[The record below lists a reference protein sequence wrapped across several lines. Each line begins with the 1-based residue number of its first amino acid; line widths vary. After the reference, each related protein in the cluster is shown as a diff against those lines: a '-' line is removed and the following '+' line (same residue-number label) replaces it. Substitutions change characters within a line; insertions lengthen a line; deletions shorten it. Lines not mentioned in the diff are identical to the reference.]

1 MINFFKIIVFIP
13 LYNLL
18 VWLTA
23 ILPGADLGLAIILL
37 TILVKIVIFPLYK
50 TSVMTQIKM
59 KAVEGELK
67 AIKEQNKDNLPEQS
81 RLTMELYKKEKINP
95 FSSFLVLLIQIPI
108 IISLFYVFRQSF
120 TIDINLVYSFITI
133 PNHINTIFLGF
144 VKLTVSHNYAL
155 AFLTGVTQYLQVTL
169 SLPKRE
175 KNKSSDKKE
184 VSFGQDLAKSMDFQ
198 MRYAMPVMTAVIAFT
213 LPAAISLYW
222 VTSNVFSAI
231 YEVVV
236 IKKIKD
242 QDAVL
247 RAPKASN

>member
-1 MINFFKIIVFIP
+1 MINFFKITIFVP

-23 ILPGADLGLAIILL
+23 VIPGADLGLAIILL
-37 TILVKIVIFPLYK
+37 TILVKVIIFPLYS
-50 TSVMTQIKM
+50 TSVRTQIKM
-59 KAVEGELK
+59 KAVEGE
-67 AIKEQNKDNLPEQS
+67 IKEIKEKNKDNLPEQS
-81 RLTMELYKKEKINP
+81 RLTMELYRREKINP
-95 FSSFLVLLIQIPI
+95 FSSFLVLFIQIPI
-108 IISLFYVFRQSF
+108 IISLFYVFQESF
-120 TIDINLVYSFITI
+120 TIQKDILYSFVSA
-133 PNHINTIFLGF
+133 PSHINTLFLGF
-144 VKLTVSHNYAL
+144 INLTLNHNYIL
-155 AFLTGVTQYLQVTL
+155 AFLTGATQYLQVTL

-175 KNKSSDKKE
+175 KTKGPNKE

-198 MRYAMPVMTAVIAFT
+198 MRYAMPIMTAVIAFT

-222 VTSNVFSAI
+222 VTSNTFSAI

-247 RAPKASN
+247 RASKASN

>member
-1 MINFFKIIVFIP
+1 MINFFKVTIFIP

-18 VWLTA
+18 IWLTTV
-23 ILPGADLGLAIILL
+23 IPGADLGLAIIAL

-59 KAVEGELK
+59 KAVEGE
-67 AIKEQNKDNLPEQS
+67 IKEIKEKYKTNIPEQS
-81 RLTMELYKKEKINP
+81 RLTMELYRREKINP
-95 FSSFLVLLIQIPI
+95 FSSFLVLFIQIPI
-108 IISLFYVFRQSF
+108 IISLFYVFQESF
-120 TIDINLVYSFITI
+120 TIQKDLIYSFVSI
-133 PNHINTIFLGF
+133 PLHINTLFLG
-144 VKLTVSHNYAL
+144 VVNLTVNHNYIL
-155 AFLTGVTQYLQVTL
+155 AFLTGITQYLQVTL

-175 KNKSSDKKE
+175 KNKPQSKD

-198 MRYAMPVMTAVIAFT
+198 MRYAMPVITTFIAFT

-222 VTSNVFSAI
+222 VTSNTFSAI

-242 QDAVL
+242 QDLVK
-247 RAPKASN
+247 RASKVSN